1 MQGKY
6 YRIGEFSKLTGAS
19 IKSLRYYDKIGVLKP
34 NYVDKETKYRYYIPE
49 QIIELNIIKLCLSL
63 NLPLKTL
70 KWKSN
75 NTNLENL
82 IETGKQKAEQVI
94 KETYRMLDL
103 ISDIKLQID
112 RLNTSHNNKE
122 VYKCKMNERQVLVTE
137 WSESDNGDKYIE
149 KIAELNAKAKEND
162 LTILTQQGIL
172 YSVCDK
178 KYFAYIIVKGDYSG
192 EGMLYLK
199 EKEYSCMI
207 LQETEVKKVP
217 DIVNRT
223 IGNAKFVF
231 FLNTDIFDFCLSHP
245 MHMLEIQCI

>member
-1 MQGKY
+1 MQGNY

-34 NYVDKETKYRYYIPE
+34 YYVDENTNYRYYIPE

-75 NTNLENL
+75 NTNLSNL
-82 IETGKQKAEQVI
+82 IETGKTKAEQVI
-94 KETYRMLDL
+94 KETYKMLDL
-103 ISDIKLQID
+103 INDITVQID
-112 RLNTSHNNKE
+112 RLNLNHKNRDI
-122 VYKCKMNERQVLVTE
+122 YKCKMSKRQVLITN
-137 WSESDNGDKYIE
+137 WSISDNSDKYIE
-149 KIAELNAKAKEND
+149 KIAFLNAKAKEND

-172 YSVCDK
+172 YNVEDK
-178 KYFAYIIVKGDYSG
+178 QYYVYIIVKGEYAGFD
-192 EGMLYLK
+192 MLYID
-199 EKEYSCMI
+199 EKEYTCMI

-217 DIVNRT
+217 SIVNQA
-223 IGNAKFVF
+223 IGKTSLIFY
-231 FLNTDIFDFCLSHP
+231 LNTDIYDFCLSHP